1 MNNPRNRRRMS
12 CLLSLLILTALLLSG
27 CEQAR
32 DQATRPKMD
41 RLDLVAD
48 MDMLVR
54 CSDTTALFGA
64 IEQSPLGRFWNSPD
78 MAAFRNG
85 KSIEEAIRL
94 ALVDEDEGENAAKI
108 RDIYLEQI
116 KMIDGEFIL
125 GLDFHDLD
133 GEPAFTVV
141 AAMQEEDYNRS
152 LEMDA
157 LLFELEDVE
166 TIMAS
171 EPFRDTRITTYM
183 RKEETGDRFV
193 YQAFHGGTLLA
204 SEDRSWL
211 EHALIQLME
220 TPAREPE
227 GAPVF
232 SITGKAR
239 LIDQLQSQVAA
250 QAAANESPFDM
261 QAVIKS
267 LGFDTL
273 GDVDL
278 NVCMKEDRADIT
290 FRVARR
296 GEWNRG
302 LLVLIPSEPAPVDF
316 QLAHVPPDVAS
327 YQVTRLDLNAL
338 WVQIPEIL
346 RQISPEFQMQF
357 SMGVNAVGG
366 MMNINVNEDFF
377 SNLDRLAYSYAR
389 LGDNGQE
396 LIYGFKVKDADA
408 MERTL
413 RKLFAEHSPVVAQ
426 LGEFYHET
434 DIQGHVIHM
443 LQFPNPSRSEDDMVY
458 SEVGLTVVDR
468 ALVIGQGDL
477 LVEYVQ
483 EANHNA
489 GVPEFYAS
497 RPFQEMLARVP
508 AEACSYGLSDLSAYA
523 RFFMNEVIQA
533 AEELETAMATPASAD
548 EDFDE
553 TLAPL
558 VDIFGGIDMARLPSA
573 EVVASYFGN
582 SDGYSVIDASGLTSI
597 VTVYY
602 PER

>member
-1 MNNPRNRRRMS
+1 MNSFRNRHRMP
-12 CLLSLLILTALLLSG
+12 CLWSFLILAALLLSG
-27 CEQAR
+27 CEQAQ
-32 DQATRPKMD
+32 DQANLPKMD
-41 RLDLVAD
+41 RLELVAD
-48 MDMLVR
+48 VDMLVR
-54 CSDTTALFGA
+54 CSDTSALFGA

-78 MAAFRNG
+78 MTAFRNG
-85 KSIEEAIRL
+85 QSIEEAIRM
-94 ALVDEDEGENAAKI
+94 ALVEEDEGENAAKI

-116 KMIDGEFIL
+116 KMINGEFIL
-125 GLDFHDLD
+125 GLDFHDLE
-133 GEPAFTVV
+133 GEPVFTVV

-152 LEMDA
+152 LEMDV

-171 EPFRDTRITTYM
+171 EPFRGTQITTYM

-239 LIDQLQSQVAA
+239 LIDQLQSKVAA
-250 QAAANESPFDM
+250 QAAENESSFDM

-278 NVCMKEDRADIT
+278 NVCMKADRADIT

-302 LLVLIPSEPAPVDF
+302 LLVLIPPEPAPVDF

-366 MMNINVNEDFF
+366 MMNINVNEDLFN
-377 SNLDRLAYSYAR
+377 NLDRLAYSYAR
-389 LGDNGQE
+389 LGDKGQE
-396 LIYGFKVKDADA
+396 LVYGFKVKDADA

-443 LQFPNPSRSEDDMVY
+443 LQFPNPSRGEDEMGY

-483 EANHNA
+483 AANHNA
-489 GVPEFYAS
+489 GLPEFYAS
-497 RPFQEMLARVP
+497 RPFREMLARVP
-508 AEACSYGLSDLSAYA
+508 VDACSYGLSDLSAYA
-523 RFFMNEVIQA
+523 RFFMNQVMQT

-548 EDFDE
+548 EDFE
-553 TLAPL
+553 EALAPL
-558 VDIFGGIDMARLPSA
+558 ADIFGGLDMAQLPSA

-597 VTVYY
+597 MTVYY
-602 PER
+602 PEP